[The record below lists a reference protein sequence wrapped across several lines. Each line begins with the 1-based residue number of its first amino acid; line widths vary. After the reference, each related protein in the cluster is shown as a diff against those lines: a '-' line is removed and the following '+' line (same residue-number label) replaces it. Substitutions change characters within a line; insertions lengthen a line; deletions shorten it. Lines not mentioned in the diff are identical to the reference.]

1 MDVFFLL
8 IFLAFVFVLL
18 IGGVLYWAIM
28 AGQFDNTEENA
39 SVILHDED
47 SLTAQA
53 GSERNTSQSKQQK
66 RKADVVS
73 THRL

>member
-28 AGQFDNTEENA
+28 AGQFDNTEENGSA
-39 SVILHDED
+39 ILHDED
-47 SLTAQA
+47 SQTVQA
-53 GSERNTSQSKQQK
+53 GNERQTANSK
-66 RKADVVS
+66 R
-73 THRL
+73 

>member
-28 AGQFDNTEENA
+28 AGQFDNSEENA

-47 SLTAQA
+47 SLTAQVA
-53 GSERNTSQSKQQK
+53 SERKTSQSKQGK
-66 RKADVVS
+66 READVVS
-73 THRL
+73 THRP

>member
-47 SLTAQA
+47 SLTVQS
-53 GSERNTSQSKQQK
+53 GSELKTANRK
-66 RKADVVS
+66 R
-73 THRL
+73 

>member
-39 SVILHDED
+39 SAILHDED
-47 SLTAQA
+47 SPTMQA
-53 GSERNTSQSKQQK
+53 GSERQTANSKQK
-66 RKADVVS
+66 KVKAGVVS
-73 THRL
+73 THRP